1 MSHVTGEALPF
12 SFYGVHRI
20 CYILTVGLA
29 MTGTILLDSVRYRK
43 YSARSSFAFQK
54 ANISFYSQVIYNQKQ
69 NADQKKL

>member
-43 YSARSSFAFQK
+43 YSARSSIFC
-54 ANISFYSQVIYNQKQ
+54 ISESKYFLLFTG
-69 NADQKKL
+69 DL